1 MHAVHASAPAKLVVA
16 GDYAVLEGAP
26 AVVIALDRRAHVE
39 VESLADTDA
48 AFCIDAPDLDIR
60 GAQGRLEGERITWSS
75 DADRLTLVTAVLQ
88 YLAQHGAA
96 PRSAHVTLDT
106 QAFFAGDGAKLGL
119 GSSAALTVA
128 LTAAVNTA
136 NDAEAGD
143 LAAMI
148 GMHRRM
154 QGGRGSGLDIAAA
167 LMGGTLIYRLSDGQA
182 QTERARW
189 PHELGLCC
197 VWSGRSAST
206 GSALAQLADWR
217 SRHTAAYAT
226 HMQALSDAAAEVAVA
241 LRAGSGADMATGMS
255 EYADMLARF
264 GETVGIDI
272 VSAEHRALAAMAN
285 DCGVVYKSC
294 GAGGGDVGM
303 AVAVDDDR
311 LSHFARQAASAG
323 FRIVETGIDERGLS
337 VQTANTSHRRQPW
350 TTYA

>member
-26 AVVIALDRRAHVE
+26 AVVIALDRRARVD
-39 VESLADTDA
+39 VAPLADTDE
-48 AFCIDAPDLDIR
+48 FLVDAPDLDIR
-60 GAQGRLEGERITWSS
+60 GARGRFDGERIAWAS
-75 DADRLTLVTAVLQ
+75 DAERLTLVTAVLQ
-88 YLAQHGAA
+88 YLAQHDAT
-96 PRSAHVTLDT
+96 PRPSRITLDT
-106 QAFFAGDGAKLGL
+106 HAFFADDGAKLGL

-128 LTAAVNTA
+128 LTAAVNA
-136 NDAEAGD
+136 AQENDAPD

-154 QGGRGSGLDIAAA
+154 QDGRGSGLDIAAA
-167 LMGGTLIYRLSDGQA
+167 LMGGSLVYRLRDGRPQA
-182 QTERARW
+182 ERVRW
-189 PHELGLCC
+189 PRELGMCC

-206 GSALAQLADWR
+206 GSALARLADWR
-217 SRHTAAYAT
+217 TRHAADYDA
-226 HMQALSDAAAEVAVA
+226 HMLALSDAAQAVA
-241 LRAGSGADMATGMS
+241 TALHAGDGAGMAAGMAR
-255 EYADMLARF
+255 YAAMLARF
-264 GETVGIDI
+264 GEAVGIDI

-303 AVAVDDDR
+303 AVAIDSDR

-323 FRIVETGIDERGLS
+323 FRLVETGIDERGLS
-337 VQTANTSHRRQPW
+337 VQASNTSHRRSTW